1 MKQLIRGVLDDMST
15 GQINLESE
23 ASRELIAN
31 TIMAAIKTNNGRK
44 GWVLDLSTLDS
55 EPKLDTP
62 IYEKPDEQ
70 KARESWV
77 CNICGENTYDVDW
90 DYIGSGTNHLG
101 CELKSQEEIDEYIED
116 IDEQAYAQGRGSSKD
131 VRREKNSSQ
140 KKHEDKV
147 FGHDQGGNYEI
158 PEGLKRAKEL
168 SQEALKEGIQKQ
180 AYLEMTSDGL
190 PEGGD
195 ARAVLESH
203 KLADEIVDRQEGK
216 WIYESPDGGKTVFRR
231 PFSDYDPK
239 NKEEIDWETKEPTG
253 RKFTEYPFKEKR

>member
-1 MKQLIRGVLDDMST
+1 MDVLEDISDSQNGQLNLGSSTARATTAGLISATLKSKGTYTEYTKDELSEQLD
-15 GQINLESE
+15 
-23 ASRELIAN
+23 RE
-31 TIMAAIKTNNGRK
+31 M
-44 GWVLDLSTLDS
+44 
-55 EPKLDTP
+55 
-62 IYEKPDEQ
+62 
-70 KARESWV
+70 WV
-77 CNICGENTYDVDW
+77 CKICGKSSYESDY
-90 DYIGSGTNHLG
+90 DYIGTGTNHLN
-101 CELKSQEEIDEYIED
+101 CELQLNDDDRMNLGIDEYIED